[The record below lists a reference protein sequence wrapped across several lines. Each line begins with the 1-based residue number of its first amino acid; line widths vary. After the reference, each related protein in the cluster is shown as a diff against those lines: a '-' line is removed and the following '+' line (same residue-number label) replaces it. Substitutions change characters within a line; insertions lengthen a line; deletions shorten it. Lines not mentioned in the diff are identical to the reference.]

1 MKAAARAR
9 RREEIMNAAVAV
21 LAAKGYRDASML
33 DVARRASASKE
44 TLYNWF
50 GDKQGLYEAVI
61 RRNAGTVRAV
71 LTRHLDGHAPAEQVL
86 CEFGSALLQ
95 LLLGDDAVA
104 INRAAIS
111 EASADPQLAKILAS
125 AGRDATMP
133 HFIAF
138 LEARRNVENWDMAD
152 ANAAAETF
160 RGLLVGDLQIR
171 RLLGVAKKPMQDTIK
186 ARAARAANGFLR
198 LYTK

>member
-133 HFIAF
+133 HFISDEQSASSVHSTVQKRCELPF
-138 LEARRNVENWDMAD
+138 MTFIHLLARQSLFAVQGWP
-152 ANAAAETF
+152 
-160 RGLLVGDLQIR
+160 VSVSPVLQGR
-171 RLLGVAKKPMQDTIK
+171 
-186 ARAARAANGFLR
+186 
-198 LYTK
+198 

>member
-61 RRNAGTVRAV
+61 RRNAGTVGAV

-111 EASADPQLAKILAS
+111 EASADPQLAEILAS

-133 HFIAF
+133 QFTAF
-138 LEARRNVENWDMAD
+138 LEARRSVELWDMVDAD
-152 ANAAAETF
+152 AAAETF
-160 RGLLVGDLQIR
+160 LGLLVGDLQIR
-171 RLLGVAKKPMQDTIK
+171 RLLGVAIKPTQDTIR
-186 ARAARAANGFLR
+186 ARAACAAKGFLR